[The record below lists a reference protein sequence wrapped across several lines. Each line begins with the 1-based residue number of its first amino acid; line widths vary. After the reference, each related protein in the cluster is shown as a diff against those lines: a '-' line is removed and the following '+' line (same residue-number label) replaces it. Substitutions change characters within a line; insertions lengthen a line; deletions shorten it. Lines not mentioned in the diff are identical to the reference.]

1 MSESKSNPVKRI
13 TVTLDR
19 ATTIVGRPIAPGQPD
34 VQALIDDLLAI
45 GRKNGV
51 RLPEPATT
59 RPLPQYLTLA
69 DLDAAVRRA
78 EA

>member
-1 MSESKSNPVKRI
+1 MPESQTRPVKCI
-13 TVTLDR
+13 TVMLDG
-19 ATTIVGRPIAPGQPD
+19 ATTIVGRPTAPGQPD
-34 VQALIDDLLAI
+34 VQALIDDLLAT

-51 RLPEPATT
+51 QLAEPETT
-59 RPLPQYLTLA
+59 RPLPQYLTLS